1 MAVKCGI
8 LRAMIRPHTPKETPA
23 ERTAHSGD
31 GAWASPWG
39 LDHEWQDAPPA
50 KKKRE
55 VIDEPEPPLPP
66 KVEAKPKAEPRPQV
80 PARPPTRPEPVAEES
95 PMAASPRVAE
105 KPRNV
110 STPAP
115 HRPPL
120 QVEREASWGTLTVLS
135 MGLLLFVFVAWVYIH
150 DEPPG
155 FDQDLR
161 PRRLVDQALTIRTP
175 EKLKKFLASVTP
187 MAGDA
192 ARGRPPWLW
201 DTPTLSRIVQ
211 ANGTALDNL
220 RDLLEDA
227 DWHASHSAWH
237 AEDVCGDA
245 RWRDALLLKQVE
257 AAYLSRRQQEAEAF
271 TAAIDL
277 AEIGWRLEQMHAWPS
292 GYQRSLEAQT
302 LAAQTLGDLLRQ
314 TKLPEAMLRQFQRQF
329 SVCQPTREMLQSA
342 LNAFYVHEKKLILGP
357 GSHEPLDTMPG
368 GAQLRRPGRLFF
380 KPNETVQLFATA
392 FRQLRDEARAPLA
405 QTSDIRLKEMP
416 GGEGSVQPNSEGR
429 VYFIRH
435 MKTYT
440 PLPAFLDLVRTRGNL
455 IITLF
460 AIRRCIAEK
469 KTVPASLE
477 QLRSFNFLLDVP
489 LDPYTGAPLQY
500 DLARGVIW
508 SVGNDLKTS
517 GGKPTEPPMNDA
529 TEPTLEIGIKVAGAV
544 Q

>member
-1 MAVKCGI
+1 
-8 LRAMIRPHTPKETPA
+8 MIRPHSPKETPA
-23 ERTAHSGD
+23 DRTAHSGEGG
-31 GAWASPWG
+31 GAWTSPWG

-55 VIDEPEPPLPP
+55 ILEEPEPPLPP
-66 KVEAKPKAEPRPQV
+66 KKQAEPPPRSS
-80 PARPPTRPEPVAEES
+80 PAPSSPPPKPRVTPEPVIQEKPPPQTSTHDAPS
-95 PMAASPRVAE
+95 SRNAASIR
-105 KPRNV
+105 
-110 STPAP
+110 
-115 HRPPL
+115 RPSVH
-120 QVEREASWGTLTVLS
+120 VERDASWGTLTLLS
-135 MGLLLFVFVAWVYIH
+135 MGLLLFVFIAWVYIQ

-155 FDQDLR
+155 FDEDLR
-161 PRRLVDQALTIRTP
+161 PKRLVDQALTIRTP
-175 EKLKKFLASVTP
+175 EKLKKLLASLTP
-187 MAGDA
+187 IERTTG
-192 ARGRPPWLW
+192 RGRPPWLW

-211 ANGTALDNL
+211 SNGVALDNL

-227 DWHASHSAWH
+227 DWHANHSAWH
-237 AEDVCGDA
+237 AEDICADV
-245 RWRDALLLKQVE
+245 RWHDALLLKQVE

-292 GYQRSLEAQT
+292 CYQRSLEAQT

-314 TKLPEAMLRQFQRQF
+314 TKLPEATLRQFQRQF
-329 SVCQPTREMLQSA
+329 SVCQPTREMLQTA
-342 LNAFYVHEKKLILGP
+342 LNAFYIHEKKLILGP
-357 GSHEPLDTMPG
+357 GSQEPLDTMPG

-392 FRQLRDEARAPLA
+392 FRQLRDDTKSPLA

-429 VYFIRH
+429 LYFIRH

-440 PLPAFLDLVRTRGNL
+440 PLPAQLDLVRTRGNL
-455 IITLF
+455 VVTLF

-469 KTVPASLE
+469 KTVPTSLE

-517 GGKPTEPPMNDA
+517 GGKLTEPPMNDA
-529 TEPTLEIGIKVAGAV
+529 TEPTLEIGIAVAGAV
-544 Q
+544 K